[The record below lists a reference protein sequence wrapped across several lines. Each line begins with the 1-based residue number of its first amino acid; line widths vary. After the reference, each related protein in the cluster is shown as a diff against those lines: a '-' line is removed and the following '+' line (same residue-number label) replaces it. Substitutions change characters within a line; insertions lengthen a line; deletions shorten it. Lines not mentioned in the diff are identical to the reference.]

1 MIILALGAIG
11 YISAGLMGIAI
22 GVLIG
27 VVVRLSWWLVKACRL
42 IK

>member
-11 YISAGLMGIAI
+11 YMSAGFMGIAI

-27 VVVRLSWWLVKACRL
+27 VVAEFIWKL

>member
-27 VVVRLSWWLVKACRL
+27 CVVEFIWKF
-42 IK
+42 INP

>member
-1 MIILALGAIG
+1 MNNMIILSLGAIG
-11 YISAGLMGIAI
+11 YISAGLTGIAI

-27 VVVRLSWWLVKACRL
+27 VVVEIVWKI

>member
-11 YISAGLMGIAI
+11 YMSAGFMGIAI

-27 VVVRLSWWLVKACRL
+27 VVVEFVWKL

>member
-11 YISAGLMGIAI
+11 YMSAGFMGIAI

-27 VVVRLSWWLVKACRL
+27 VVAEFAWKL
-42 IK
+42 IEG

>member
-11 YISAGLMGIAI
+11 YISAGFMGIAI

-27 VVVRLSWWLVKACRL
+27 VVVEFVWKL
-42 IK
+42 IKG

>member
-1 MIILALGAIG
+1 MFILALGAIG
-11 YISAGLMGIAI
+11 YISAGFMGVAI

-27 VVVRLSWWLVKACRL
+27 VVVEFVWKL

>member
-1 MIILALGAIG
+1 MLILALGAIG
-11 YISAGLMGIAI
+11 YISAGFMGVAI

-27 VVVRLSWWLVKACRL
+27 VSAEFVWKL

>member
-11 YISAGLMGIAI
+11 YMFAGFMGIAI

-27 VVVRLSWWLVKACRL
+27 CVVEFVWKL
-42 IK
+42 IE

>member
-1 MIILALGAIG
+1 MFILALGAIG
-11 YISAGLMGIAI
+11 YMSAGFMGVAI

-27 VVVRLSWWLVKACRL
+27 VVVEFIWKL